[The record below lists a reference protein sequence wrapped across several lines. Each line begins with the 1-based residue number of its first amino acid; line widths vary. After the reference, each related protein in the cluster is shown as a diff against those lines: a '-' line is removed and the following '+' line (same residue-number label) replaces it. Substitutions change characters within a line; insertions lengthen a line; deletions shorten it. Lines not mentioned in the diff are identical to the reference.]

1 MVCISKDDLRLPVK
15 FFEYLKQFGET
26 DIMLVMKDVVTIALD
41 CIYACNDLNMYQKA
55 KYILDT
61 ISKDQY
67 RKGKYDSSFE
77 ELDKELE
84 GMKILNKYGVKTT
97 INYLHNNKNNPE
109 DVKLLLNQMARSL
122 NKS

>member
-26 DIMLVMKDVVTIALD
+26 DVMLIMKDVVTIALD

-97 INYLHNNKNNPE
+97 INYLHNNKNNA
-109 DVKLLLNQMARSL
+109 DAVKLLLTQMARSL
-122 NKS
+122 NKL